1 MQRLF
6 LLLLA
11 CCASVAGYGLLFGS
25 VVSRPL
31 VVDEVAKMLRVKLA
45 YASETASPKIFVIA
59 GSNARFS
66 HSCAVI
72 EQRLQRP
79 CVNLGISAEVGLDW
93 VLDASRPHMRAGDIV
108 YVPLELGAYSST
120 RSEMFTGFDAAYR
133 WRHDKLSLLSRGPEG
148 VVRAM
153 FMFDLPTL
161 VDSLVEMALA
171 ADGFRRRVGVATLN
185 AQGDEIGHTDEAA
198 KVYEGFLRTLVYE
211 YPEPDHLLDD
221 PDGEQT
227 ALVAFLDWCRTNG
240 VTAVGG
246 LPTTVDDKKH
256 SDLLV
261 ETLRGF
267 YAKNGAEFIA
277 LPNRSQYPRQMF
289 FDTPMHLRQS
299 AQMAHS
305 ELVADALRPFVR

>member
-1 MQRLF
+1 MRRLF

-93 VLDASRPHMRAGDIV
+93 VLDASRAHMRAGDIV

-185 AQGDEIGHTDEAA
+185 VQGDEIGHTEVRAA
-198 KVYEGFLRTLVYE
+198 EFEGFLAMQRYV
-211 YPEPDHLLDD
+211 PPDPAGILGN
-221 PDGEQT
+221 PDGAQAT
-227 ALVAFLDWCRTNG
+227 LATFLDWCRRNG
-240 VTAVGG
+240 IVAAGG
-246 LPTTVDDKKH
+246 LPTLFDDEMH
-256 SDLLV
+256 SDALI
-261 ETLRGF
+261 ETLQTF
-267 YAKNGAEFIA
+267 YARNGAEFIV
-277 LPNRSQYPRQMF
+277 LPNRSQYPRRSF
-289 FDTPMHLRQS
+289 FDTPMHLRQG